1 MRQDIPKQ
9 LQAVEG
15 TDIPTFRV
23 IGVVGA
29 DFRGGDLAGAVQN
42 FDEGNGV
49 RLILDTSGGDVAEA
63 FHFYDFVRANA
74 LKVYVDGYGKVMSA
88 GTIIMAA
95 AGRSRSRLAPNAE
108 YMVHNASGGDEVR
121 RNEANAKMANIYAEV
136 TGKQA
141 RTMQALM
148 DKETFMTAQ
157 QAKDAGFVGA
167 IIEHQRL
174 AAQLNDMANE
184 TVKDKRTFK
193 VTTLQAIAAI
203 KTGTVELEFDIDKET
218 ADLVASLT
226 TEAKDATKA
235 KTEAEDQVKAR
246 DEAITAA
253 GESLKASELKAKEA
267 ADKVV
272 ALTTERDALKA
283 EMEKLKTTPLSAA
296 VKGVGDKDVTPGA
309 KEEPGKIVK
318 LTEAQKRERLQA
330 MRAEENQPIKG

>member
-15 TDIPTFRV
+15 ADIPTFRV

-49 RLILDTSGGDVAEA
+49 RLILDTPGGDASEA
-63 FHFYDFVRANA
+63 FHFYDYIRTHA

-108 YMVHNASGGDEVR
+108 YMIHNASGGDEGR
-121 RNEANAKMANIYAEV
+121 RDDANTKMANIYADV
-136 TGKQA
+136 TGKSP
-141 RTMQALM
+141 RTMRAM
-148 DKETFMTAQ
+148 MKDETFMTAQ

-174 AAQLNDMANE
+174 AAQHTDME
-184 TVKDKRTFK
+184 KKDKRV
-193 VTTLQAIAAI
+193 VTLTASQRLHAI
-203 KTGTVELEFDIDKET
+203 TSGELELDMETLDKET
-218 ADLVASLT
+218 TEQVNALVLEAK
-226 TEAKDATKA
+226 EAKDKLTANEGTIA
-235 KTEAEDQVKAR
+235 AR
-246 DEAITAA
+246 EQELAA
-253 GESLKASELKAKEA
+253 VGEKLTASETARR
-267 ADKVV
+267 ADASVIT

-283 EMEKLKTTPLSAA
+283 EVEKLKTTPLADA
-296 VKGVGDKDVTPGA
+296 VKGKGDDTVDPNKKTGDQPRFVKA
-309 KEEPGKIVK
+309 SEEDR
-318 LTEAQKRERLQA
+318 QKAIHERLQA
-330 MRAEENQPIKG
+330 MTQSTSK